1 MQAETLIAGATL
13 VTVDA
18 TRRVIADGALA
29 IDADRIVA
37 VGPAAEIVP
46 AVQARQVIDG
56 RRFVVTPG
64 FINGHVHITESL
76 FKGFMP
82 EHLGFD
88 EAVWRWAVPLHQG
101 QTAAEQALGARMSA
115 LAMLRTGTTCFLEAG
130 TVLALDAVMAAL
142 HQTGI
147 RARVGRWVLDRAFAP
162 GDDQSAMTDAALALL
177 RDELDRY
184 PGRDGQRIAA
194 WPLLIGHN
202 TATDALWQGARR
214 LADAHGA
221 GISAHM
227 SPASGD
233 ADWYL
238 ANTGRRPV
246 EHLARLGVLGPS
258 LSLTHMVHADAAEI
272 ALLAD
277 TGTNVIHCPS
287 AALKGG
293 YGTTRT
299 GRFPEMAEA
308 GINLLLGTD
317 GADTADLM
325 RPMTLM
331 AGLFKDARCDTA
343 VFPARRALEMATL
356 NAARALRLESQIG
369 SLEVGKKAD
378 LVLHDTDRPEWRPL
392 LNPVDQ
398 LVWCAGGGGVH
409 SVWVDGQRVVEDYR
423 CTTIDEAALYAE
435 IQQAAEAYV
444 RRSGLPPVV
453 PWPLP

>member
-1 MQAETLIAGATL
+1 VQADTLIAGATL

-88 EAVWRWAVPLHQG
+88 ESVWRWAVPLHQG

-142 HQTGI
+142 HPTGV

-184 PGRDGQRIAA
+184 PGRDGRRVAA

-221 GISAHM
+221 GI
-227 SPASGD
+227 
-233 ADWYL
+233 
-238 ANTGRRPV
+238 RR
-246 EHLARLGVLGPS
+246 
-258 LSLTHMVHADAAEI
+258 T
-272 ALLAD
+272 
-277 TGTNVIHCPS
+277 
-287 AALKGG
+287 
-293 YGTTRT
+293 
-299 GRFPEMAEA
+299 
-308 GINLLLGTD
+308 
-317 GADTADLM
+317 
-325 RPMTLM
+325 
-331 AGLFKDARCDTA
+331 
-343 VFPARRALEMATL
+343 
-356 NAARALRLESQIG
+356 
-369 SLEVGKKAD
+369 
-378 LVLHDTDRPEWRPL
+378 
-392 LNPVDQ
+392 
-398 LVWCAGGGGVH
+398 
-409 SVWVDGQRVVEDYR
+409 
-423 CTTIDEAALYAE
+423 
-435 IQQAAEAYV
+435 
-444 RRSGLPPVV
+444 
-453 PWPLP
+453 